1 LFICLGFFVALPFL
15 DMAVPTLLPCD
26 GCGQLV
32 PAEHIARRLQRLEWA
47 TRFRPIHI
55 QALLLAASAPES
67 DSEFLYSPE
76 APFTGLAGD
85 LLAALSISSAGKSN
99 EEILADFQKRGLFL
113 AYLLECPLASGTEP
127 PEAVDL
133 LDRHLPQALARIRRS
148 LKPKRALVL
157 SQDLQRFLPQLCESD
172 LGCPVVYTPLA
183 ASESAVPPSPD
194 EIAAFLAALP
204 AHAAQGA

>member
-1 LFICLGFFVALPFL
+1 
-15 DMAVPTLLPCD
+15 MAVPTHLPCD

-32 PAEHIARRLQRLEWA
+32 SAEHIARRLQRLEWA

-55 QALLLAASAPES
+55 QALLLAASAPEA
-67 DSEFLYSPE
+67 DSEFVYSPE

-85 LLAALSISSAGKSN
+85 LLSALSISTAGKSN

-113 AYLLECPLASGTEP
+113 AYVLECPVATGTRLA
-127 PEAVDL
+127 EAVDL

-157 SQDLQRFLPQLCESD
+157 SQDLQPFLLQLSEAA
-172 LGCPVVYTPLA
+172 LGCPVVYTPMAALA
-183 ASESAVPPSPD
+183 TAVPPSPE
-194 EIAAFLAALP
+194 EIATFLAALP
-204 AHAAQGA
+204 ALAAQGT

>member
-1 LFICLGFFVALPFL
+1 
-15 DMAVPTLLPCD
+15 MAVPTLLPCD
-26 GCGQLV
+26 GCGQLAS
-32 PAEHIARRLQRLEWA
+32 AEHIARRLQRLEWA

-85 LLAALSISSAGKSN
+85 LLSGLSISTAGKSN
-99 EEILADFQKRGLFL
+99 EEVLADFQKRGLFL
-113 AYLLECPLASGTEP
+113 VYLLECPVAAGTRP
-127 PEAVDL
+127 AEAIDL

-157 SQDLQRFLPQLCESD
+157 SQDLQPLLPQLSESA
-172 LGCPVVYTPLA
+172 LGCPVAYTPLA
-183 ASESAVPPSPD
+183 ASATAVPPTPD
-194 EIAAFLAALP
+194 EIAAFRAALP
-204 AHAAQGA
+204 ALAAQGI